1 MNVAHHSFYLTP
13 AWFQEINRIPLLTP
27 DEEVELARRIKQG
40 IGGVR
45 SEFLYYPPSALAL
58 TFLSLLFQILINQN
72 LNKPFMQIVTLFS
85 QRLIEASSCALT
97 GRLQPLARGCY
108 PLF

>member
-1 MNVAHHSFYLTP
+1 MYVSRQLQPLDWYL
-13 AWFQEINRIPLLTP
+13 QEINRIPLLTP